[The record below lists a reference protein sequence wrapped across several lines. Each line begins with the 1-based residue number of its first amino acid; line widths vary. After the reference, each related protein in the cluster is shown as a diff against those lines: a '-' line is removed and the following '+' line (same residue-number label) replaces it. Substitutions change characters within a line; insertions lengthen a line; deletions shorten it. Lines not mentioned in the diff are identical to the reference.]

1 MTRRGLLLSLLLLA
15 CASAHAQEPPRAPT
29 LTLSEPLLK
38 RFEAL
43 SERLPGQL
51 RADPALKADFKSVE
65 KDQAPAGGAP
75 GSVDGLGTFMASR
88 HPRLTAALAADGW
101 KPGEFYALL
110 GTLMG
115 AEAAAS
121 APRNAPPNKGMA
133 KNVAFVTAHSA
144 RVDAAVDRLNKA
156 MK

>member
-1 MTRRGLLLSLLLLA
+1 MRRGLLLPLLLLA
-15 CASAHAQEPPRAPT
+15 GVSAHAQEPPQAPT

-43 SERLPGQL
+43 SEQLPNQL

-65 KDQAPAGGAP
+65 KDQAPSGGAP
-75 GSVDGLGTFMASR
+75 GNVDGLVASR

-101 KPGEFYALL
+101 KPGEFYAFL

-121 APRNAPPNKGMA
+121 APKNAPPNKGLA
-133 KNVAFVTAHSA
+133 KNVAFVKAHSA
-144 RVDAAVDRLNKA
+144 RVDAAVDRLNKG